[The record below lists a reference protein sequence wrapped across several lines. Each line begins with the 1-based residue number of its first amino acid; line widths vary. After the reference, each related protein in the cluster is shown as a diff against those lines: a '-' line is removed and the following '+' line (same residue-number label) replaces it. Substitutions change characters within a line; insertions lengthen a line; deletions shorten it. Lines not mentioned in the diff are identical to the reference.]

1 MIYKNFRL
9 NCIIRISALVGTI
22 FLFIYFLTET
32 KILAGAITAG
42 ILIVYQIYKFIFY
55 VEKTNRDLARLF
67 QSIKYE
73 DFAQTFRDDH
83 RGPSFSALKAAFTDV
98 INAFRQARAEKEE
111 HYRYLQ
117 TIVQHIGIGLIAF
130 QPNGKVELI
139 NTAAKKILK
148 IPRLKNISSLEH
160 LSKDL
165 VTTLFNLKPREK
177 ALVKIENEN
186 ELLHLA
192 LYATEFKLH
201 GQKYSLVSIQN
212 IRSELEEKELEAWQ
226 KLIRVLTHEIMNSI
240 TPIVSLISTLNE
252 LIHESYQNQN
262 IKEELHPEYLKDIDQ
277 ALNTIKK
284 RSKGLL
290 HFVNAYRNL
299 TLIPKPKFQIFS
311 IKDLFFR
318 VEKLMEQNLKNKAIN
333 FETEVEPES
342 LELTGDPELI
352 EQVLINLLLNSL
364 QAVKEVKNSWIKLE
378 AHLDERGRI
387 IIQVKDNGPG
397 ILEENIEKIFI
408 PFFSTKEGGSGIGL
422 SLSRQIMRL
431 HNGSIGVHS
440 EQNVET
446 VFTLRF

>member
-55 VEKTNRDLARLF
+55 VEKTNRDLARFF

-98 INAFRQARAEKEE
+98 INAFRQTRAEKEE

-318 VEKLMEQNLKNKAIN
+318 VEKLMEQNLKNKA
-333 FETEVEPES
+333 
-342 LELTGDPELI
+342 
-352 EQVLINLLLNSL
+352 
-364 QAVKEVKNSWIKLE
+364 
-378 AHLDERGRI
+378 
-387 IIQVKDNGPG
+387 PG
-397 ILEENIEKIFI
+397 C
-408 PFFSTKEGGSGIGL
+408 
-422 SLSRQIMRL
+422 
-431 HNGSIGVHS
+431 
-440 EQNVET
+440 
-446 VFTLRF
+446 

>member
-1 MIYKNFRL
+1 MRILPKHFEMTIEALLFRL
-9 NCIIRISALVGTI
+9 S
-22 FLFIYFLTET
+22 
-32 KILAGAITAG
+32 
-42 ILIVYQIYKFIFY
+42 
-55 VEKTNRDLARLF
+55 RL
-67 QSIKYE
+67 
-73 DFAQTFRDDH
+73 
-83 RGPSFSALKAAFTDV
+83 PL
-98 INAFRQARAEKEE
+98 
-111 HYRYLQ
+111 
-117 TIVQHIGIGLIAF
+117 
-130 QPNGKVELI
+130 VELF

-148 IPRLKNISSLEH
+148 IPRLKNIKSLEC

-177 ALVKIENEN
+177 VLIKIENEN

-192 LYATEFKLH
+192 LYATEFKLS

-212 IRSELEEKELEAWQ
+212 IHSELEEKELEAWQ
-226 KLIRVLTHEIMNSI
+226 KLIRVLTHEIMNSL
-240 TPIVSLISTLNE
+240 TPIVSLASTLNE

-262 IKEELHPEYLKDIDQ
+262 IKEELHPEYVKDIDQ

-284 RSKGLL
+284 RSEGLL

-333 FETEVEPES
+333 FETKVEPES

-378 AHLDERGRI
+378 AYLDERGRI

-397 ILEENIEKIFI
+397 IPEKNIEKVFI

-431 HNGSIGVHS
+431 HNGTIGVHS
-440 EQNVET
+440 KQNVET